1 MTRAASSGKQRAVH
15 FYIIDFFQGTN
26 PKDKRSANSVWVCRS
41 ILYDFRKPHVPRS
54 SRGNLVKHT
63 SIGVFPGVTNKCCI
77 MKKKTLDAP
86 MSFGADVV
94 GHVGLAKNEQQW

>member
-41 ILYDFRKPHVPRS
+41 ILYDFRSLIRLQKKS
-54 SRGNLVKHT
+54 SETYMHRCI
-63 SIGVFPGVTNKCCI
+63 SWYVFFELLTNVA
-77 MKKKTLDAP
+77 L
-86 MSFGADVV
+86 
-94 GHVGLAKNEQQW
+94 